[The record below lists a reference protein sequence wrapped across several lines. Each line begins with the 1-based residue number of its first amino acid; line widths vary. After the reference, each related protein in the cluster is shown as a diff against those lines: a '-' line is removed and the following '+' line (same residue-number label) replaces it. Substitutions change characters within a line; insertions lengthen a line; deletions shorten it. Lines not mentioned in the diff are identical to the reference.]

1 MRNMVLAFVAGFI
14 AVLVFHQGMVEILQA
29 QGVRTVRAFPS
40 STTWPFGLPRIWSL
54 AFWGGVW
61 GILLLVAQGHR
72 RFPSGNAYWL
82 GALVFGA
89 VFPTLVATLVVAP
102 LRGQGFGGVLDPGGV
117 LTGMAV
123 NGAWGLGT
131 AILLS
136 MFRNSGGRLAPGR

>member
-14 AVLVFHQGMVEILQA
+14 AVLVFHQGMLEIL
-29 QGVRTVRAFPS
+29 RALDMARAVTFPS
-40 STTWPFGLPRIWSL
+40 SATAPFGLPRIWSL

-72 RFPSGNAYWL
+72 RFPSGSAYWM
-82 GALVFGA
+82 GSLVFGA

-102 LRGQGFGGVLDPGGV
+102 LRSQGFGGVLDPGGL
-117 LTGMAV
+117 LTGMTL
-123 NGAWGLGT
+123 NGAWGLGA

-136 MFRNSGGRLAPGR
+136 MFRNSGGRLAPGK